1 MTIKTVFV
9 VVVVVNL
16 VYQVNSASL
25 YKNSLSQIHSDR
37 ISSAFDLSY
46 VGSNAPTV
54 WKKKKERKEKKNE
67 KERLTNTNIFLF
79 NGHIKVFF
87 FCWLLNLD

>member
-54 WKKKKERKEKKNE
+54 WKKKKKEKKRKMKKN
-67 KERLTNTNIFLF
+67 
-79 NGHIKVFF
+79 
-87 FCWLLNLD
+87 D

>member
-25 YKNSLSQIHSDR
+25 YKNSVSQIHSDR

-67 KERLTNTNIFLF
+67 KERLTTRIY
-79 NGHIKVFF
+79 FF
-87 FCWLLNLD
+87 SMVTSKCFSFVGF